1 MSLPWYGEFCEHR
14 QMEGVNK
21 IRDLEEKG
29 EEDRVGK
36 KGRFQ
41 QGD

>member
-1 MSLPWYGEFCEHR
+1 
-14 QMEGVNK
+14 MEGVNK

-29 EEDRVGK
+29 EEDRVGE

-41 QGD
+41 QGDEVEGRMEEEDGL

>member
-1 MSLPWYGEFCEHR
+1 
-14 QMEGVNK
+14 MEGVNK

-29 EEDRVGK
+29 EEDQVRK
-36 KGRFQ
+36 KGPFQ